1 MRIRKKL
8 ISMLN
13 AFDINKNDTPI
24 IGILSQE
31 TYSVRKYLEDDA
43 VSSFIAASY
52 VKYVESAGGRV
63 VPIWIGQRE
72 EYYQRVVNYTNG
84 IIFPGG
90 ATYFNE
96 TAGYGEAAKIL
107 YRLAVKANKEGIYYP
122 IWGTCLGMEVF
133 AFAILGED
141 IRVDCDLHKVAIP
154 LEFSNG
160 YEKSKLMGN
169 ASDDVI
175 HNLKNDN
182 VTYNQHRYCL
192 TESVMKENNLL
203 NDWKILATN
212 LDNNKLEFISMMES
226 IKYPFYG
233 VQFHPEKNQFEFK
246 QNVGIPHTP
255 EAIKISQYFGNF
267 FVNECRQN
275 GNAFPDH
282 NLEQRSLIYNYS
294 PVYTGIKNSAY
305 EQIYQFTNNDFV
317 NNQLE

>member
-1 MRIRKKL
+1 
-8 ISMLN
+8 
-13 AFDINKNDTPI
+13 
-24 IGILSQE
+24 
-31 TYSVRKYLEDDA
+31 
-43 VSSFIAASY
+43 
-52 VKYVESAGGRV
+52 
-63 VPIWIGQRE
+63 
-72 EYYQRVVNYTNG
+72 
-84 IIFPGG
+84 
-90 ATYFNE
+90 
-96 TAGYGEAAKIL
+96 
-107 YRLAVKANKEGIYYP
+107 
-122 IWGTCLGMEVF
+122 
-133 AFAILGED
+133 
-141 IRVDCDLHKVAIP
+141 
-154 LEFSNG
+154 
-160 YEKSKLMGN
+160 MGN

-246 QNVGIPHTP
+246 PNVGIPHTP

-305 EQIYQFTNNDFV
+305 EQIYQFTNNDFP